1 MRPEH
6 QADDSM
12 NAELSSMGTLLN
24 NELKRTQ
31 KEASLVR
38 FKVISRNLF
47 GDAEETHRRP
57 QQTEVGVWQKFKPN
71 ISRIKSSQ
79 FCSSS
84 SLQIVWLAE
93 FVYFKVVHI
102 TARKCKEKCT
112 LTENICHIET
122 GT

>member
-6 QADDSM
+6 QADGSM
-12 NAELSSMGTLLN
+12 IAELSSMGTLLN
-24 NELKRTQ
+24 NELKITQ
-31 KEASLVR
+31 KETSLVR
-38 FKVISRNLF
+38 FELLSRNIF

-57 QQTEVGVWQKFKPN
+57 QQIKVGVWQRFKSN

-79 FCSSS
+79 FCPSS
-84 SLQIVWLAE
+84 SLQIVWMTE

-102 TARKCKEKCT
+102 TARKCKDKCR
-112 LTENICHIET
+112 LTEDICHVET